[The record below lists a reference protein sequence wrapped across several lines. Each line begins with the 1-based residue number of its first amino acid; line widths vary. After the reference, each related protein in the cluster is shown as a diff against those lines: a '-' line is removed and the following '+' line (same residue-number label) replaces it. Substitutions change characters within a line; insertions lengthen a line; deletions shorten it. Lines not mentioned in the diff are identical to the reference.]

1 MSYHI
6 YLTVS
11 MTLKIHYHNIIKY
24 DPFTS
29 SVVMDEWEHR
39 FPRYRLGSDMNNR
52 NRTRAVISRLV
63 FKKTNKQKNLEEDT
77 L

>member
-11 MTLKIHYHNIIKY
+11 MTLKIHYHTIIKY
-24 DPFTS
+24 GPFTS
-29 SVVMDEWEHR
+29 SVVMDEWKHR
-39 FPRYRLGSDMNNR
+39 FPRYRLGSDISNR
-52 NRTRAVISRLV
+52 KPNTGGDFKIS
-63 FKKTNKQKNLEEDT
+63 FQKKKKKKLKEK